1 MPSILKVRIVAARHL
16 PIMDKTS
23 ELTDAYAEVRF
34 ASFDT
39 ERTQIHR
46 KSLNPVWNEDF
57 RFEVSDDADLQNEPL
72 DIRIFDY
79 DAISANDMV
88 LSCNSFRWDLS

>member
-1 MPSILKVRIVAARHL
+1 MPSILKVRIIAARNL
-16 PIMDKTS
+16 PIMDRTS

-34 ASFDT
+34 ASFET
-39 ERTQIHR
+39 QRTQIHR
-46 KSLNPVWNEDF
+46 KSLNPTWNEDF
-57 RFEVSDDADLQNEPL
+57 RFEVNDDADLQNEPL

-88 LSCNSFRWDLS
+88 FAL